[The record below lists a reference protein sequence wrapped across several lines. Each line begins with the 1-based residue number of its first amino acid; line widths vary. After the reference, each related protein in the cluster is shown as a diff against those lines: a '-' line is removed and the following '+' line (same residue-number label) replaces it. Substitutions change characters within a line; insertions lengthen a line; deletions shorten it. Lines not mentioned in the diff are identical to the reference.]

1 MSPPEVIRYVEAARR
16 GDHEAFEQLV
26 RLTYH
31 DTYTLA
37 YRLTGNEERRETWC
51 RRPTCGPTG
60 PSVVSTAMPSSP
72 PGSTASPPIPRRPF
86 HARPATATSSSGP
99 THRYSNFRADHDPAQ
114 HVDATTLRARLEI
127 AIAELPPRL
136 RQVIVLRD
144 VYELPHDQ
152 IAAELGISESAA
164 KVRLHRARRMFA
176 NGSFR
181 EINAMPYE
189 SARCRDIVSEM
200 LDETSVV
207 SLTHRQHVESAA
219 NAGGSSKS
227 SGRFGHRS
235 GCCEPTGSNHRP
247 TFWPSSTRTCGAA
260 RRRRRTGWPAWS
272 TSPRMSVGCWRPAP
286 PVPSSPVAPGARAS
300 ASSEGSPRPRSP
312 SD

>member
-37 YRLTGNEERRETWC
+37 YRLTGNEEEARDVVQETYLRTYRSIGRFRGDAQFSTWLYRITANC
-51 RRPTCGPTG
+51 AASVSARSARHRHAELGPDT
-60 PSVVSTAMPSSP
+60 PVLEL
-72 PGSTASPPIPRRPF
+72 
-86 HARPATATSSSGP
+86 
-99 THRYSNFRADHDPAQ
+99 RADHDPAQ

-164 KVRLHRARRMFA
+164 KVRLHRARRML
-176 NGSFR
+176 
-181 EINAMPYE
+181 
-189 SARCRDIVSEM
+189 RDR
-200 LDETSVV
+200 LF
-207 SLTHRQHVESAA
+207 
-219 NAGGSSKS
+219 
-227 SGRFGHRS
+227 SGDQRH
-235 GCCEPTGSNHRP
+235 
-247 TFWPSSTRTCGAA
+247 A
-260 RRRRRTGWPAWS
+260 
-272 TSPRMSVGCWRPAP
+272 V
-286 PVPSSPVAPGARAS
+286 
-300 ASSEGSPRPRSP
+300 
-312 SD
+312 